1 MSHYVLTTSNFKT
14 EVWLQFWTEANER
27 SSGVNSKLY
36 LGIYGLLTGLSII
49 FVWVTIW
56 YVLSSRLILFLIVE
70 DADFGQGFG
79 LLWWCQFLLRICT

>member
-1 MSHYVLTTSNFKT
+1 MSYYVLTTSNFKT

-27 SSGVNSKLY
+27 SSGVNPKLY

-56 YVLSSRLILFLIVE
+56 YVLSN
-70 DADFGQGFG
+70 
-79 LLWWCQFLLRICT
+79 